1 MSLSFRIQN
10 SNEVEENYSDKE
22 MDLSSNIKYLRPIK
36 IKSSVKYKSSQN
48 QTSEI
53 NTKSSFS
60 LNKDKHTKKNRLLKY
75 LNNIFKKDNNHGTKD
90 FPLKSRNQKISMI
103 YFPTTNTN
111 ETVSSIKESN
121 KNFFTINSISMSPKS
136 TKKYYKNPNYISLN
150 SLFNLPYIPNKKN
163 PLSYN
168 NSEKNIDT
176 SSNFNLLTE
185 VNIHNQKKNSIKNQK
200 LSLIK
205 LNNNI
210 LRSKSTEIKD
220 NEKADKMKNN
230 KKYNSIY
237 NFMKF
242 KFYEDVDEKLE
253 KKLRDDL
260 FIDKDLKEKIINMEK
275 IGIFWKSVFDYCNP
289 KIYSERYR
297 YINKD
302 RKNSLNIE
310 DSIENI
316 NKDKMSNK
324 KLYTNYIRSQ
334 IVHYKN
340 KYKIPNSK

>member
-1 MSLSFRIQN
+1 MSSSFGIQN

-22 MDLSSNIKYLRPIK
+22 MNLSSNIKYLRPIK
-36 IKSSVKYKSSQN
+36 IKSNIKYKSSQN

-60 LNKDKHTKKNRLLKY
+60 LKQDDLTKGTRLLKY
-75 LNNIFKKDNNHGTKD
+75 LNNIFKKGNSHDTKD
-90 FPLKSRNQKISMI
+90 FQLKSRNKKISMI
-103 YFPTTNTN
+103 NYPTTNIN
-111 ETVSSIKESN
+111 ETVSSIKDSN
-121 KNFFTINSISMSPKS
+121 NNYFTINTISMSPKS
-136 TKKYYKNPNYISLN
+136 TKKYYKNPNYIKLN
-150 SLFNLPYIPNKKN
+150 SLFSLPYIPHRIN

-168 NSEKNIDT
+168 NSEKIIDT
-176 SSNFNLLTE
+176 SNNFNLLTE
-185 VNIHNQKKNSIKNQK
+185 VNSNNHKNNSIKNQK

-205 LNNNI
+205 LNNNS
-210 LRSKSTEIKD
+210 LRSKSTDIKD
-220 NEKADKMKNN
+220 NEKTDEAKNN
-230 KKYNSIY
+230 KMYSSIY

-260 FIDKDLKEKIINMEK
+260 FIDKDIKDKIIDMEK
-275 IGIFWKSVFDYCNP
+275 IGVFWKNVFDYCNP
-289 KIYSERYR
+289 KIYSEKFR

-302 RKNSLNIE
+302 RKNSFISE

-316 NKDKMSNK
+316 NKDKMPNQ
-324 KLYTNYIRSQ
+324 KLYTNIVRSQ

-340 KYKIPNSK
+340 KYKILNSK